1 MIVYVGDWRTGAVA
15 AEPPHCSGVYGPEA
29 WTSHQAMPPHREG
42 QAGVLPTVCY
52 VAGVGG
58 HGQKLH
64 PILCINPV
72 KHTVF
77 YPWWLSYTGH
87 SCTTWCWINKDM
99 KWVIYFVFSSFFLI
113 QGGHERRSSSAEG
126 PILAMLVLKFYFRH
140 FKLIRMCRNS
150 IDFCMF
156 CQEKCNIISS
166 AWHFMYFF

>member
-1 MIVYVGDWRTGAVA
+1 MRYPLVLYPRCRTKKNPRLLGGRSETNSWHGVYVWMIVYVGDWRTGAVA
-15 AEPPHCSGVYGPEA
+15 AEPPHRAGVYGPEA
-29 WTSHQAMPPHREG
+29 GTSHQAMPPHREG

-99 KWVIYFVFSSFFLI
+99 KWVVFFFFFFK
-113 QGGHERRSSSAEG
+113 
-126 PILAMLVLKFYFRH
+126 VLF
-140 FKLIRMCRNS
+140 
-150 IDFCMF
+150 
-156 CQEKCNIISS
+156 
-166 AWHFMYFF
+166 